1 VPGLRTALLEF
12 LKRQC
17 PENKE
22 LFTLVAL
29 HFRLYYE
36 IALMWEDE
44 AKEVIAKLISDI
56 LKECKGVFGLPVEI
70 KLTRNDHVQKQ
81 LQLAVTNF
89 THATQYYL
97 QVTYLAGR
105 LGMEADFWKDNASCR
120 FQDNKLNVANRCSHQ
135 AQLVALQ
142 IALLNTVPQ
151 DQQATCVLNLK
162 SDEMDRTLALILNF
176 PQALIFTRAY
186 NYHADW
192 ANLIYHHCVLK
203 GQTRY
208 LKEFM
213 TVNSLTPTIV
223 QDCARR

>member
-1 VPGLRTALLEF
+1 VGKRGEGGDRKIDIGRVERVQGRVRSTGGNKINAQRPRAETVATGGDQLHSRHSVLPAGNALCETC
-12 LKRQC
+12 RDMGTDCQR
-17 PENKE
+17 
-22 LFTLVAL
+22 A
-29 HFRLYYE
+29 
-36 IALMWEDE
+36 
-44 AKEVIAKLISDI
+44 
-56 LKECKGVFGLPVEI
+56 
-70 KLTRNDHVQKQ
+70 
-81 LQLAVTNF
+81 
-89 THATQYYL
+89 
-97 QVTYLAGR
+97 
-105 LGMEADFWKDNASCR
+105 NAPSH
-120 FQDNKLNVANRCSHQ
+120 FQDNKLNVASRCSHQ

-142 IALLNTVPQ
+142 IALLNAVPQ

-176 PQALIFTRAY
+176 PQALIVSRAY

-203 GQTRY
+203 GQTMY